1 MDILV
6 INYKTVLSI
15 IAATAMMANTFFMM
29 LFFIKFIFQFEFRNF
44 FGELKVHI

>member
-15 IAATAMMANTFFMM
+15 IAATAMIANTFLML
-29 LFFIKFIFQFEFRNF
+29 LFFIQFIFQLEFRNF
-44 FGELKVHI
+44 FGELKVQV